1 MARLIGNSRNGRMP
15 ICAVMPVVIREERL
29 ARGISQYELAGDS
42 GLSREM
48 LRLVE
53 NGSSV
58 PTLETLARISA
69 VLQMQIFNI
78 PDYSLNDGLRRARQR
93 NCGRQRSYANVRR

>member
-1 MARLIGNSRNGRMP
+1 MAKLIGNSRDGRMP

-29 ARGISQYELAGDS
+29 ARGVSQYVLADES

-58 PTLETLARISA
+58 PTLETLARICA
-69 VLQMQIFNI
+69 VLQMEISELVI
-78 PDYSLNDGLRRARQR
+78 KAEARL
-93 NCGRQRSYANVRR
+93 ALAAE